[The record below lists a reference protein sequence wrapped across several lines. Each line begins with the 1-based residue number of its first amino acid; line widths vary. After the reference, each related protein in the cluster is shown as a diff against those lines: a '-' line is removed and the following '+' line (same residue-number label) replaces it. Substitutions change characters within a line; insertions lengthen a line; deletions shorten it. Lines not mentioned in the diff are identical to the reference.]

1 MKLTPLDIRH
11 QEFRRALRG
20 YSEEEVDVFLDEVAD
35 EFDGLVQGNIEL
47 QERIQLLE
55 EQLAEYE
62 KLKETLNNTLVSAQ
76 QQADTTRANA
86 NMEGELVLRDA
97 ELKARGIVG
106 EAYAEKQRVE
116 HNLIQLRQVEE
127 DFRSKFRSLLEAHI
141 DLLGEDEVSEERRR
155 FRGLAGDVEQQLGS
169 SLADGERA
177 RSSAKQTSGVPAGAE
192 PERESALPEPSLRNP
207 AVPDPGEVSDLD
219 AAVVAGD
226 EIDLS
231 GYLPVL
237 PDPEAVPD
245 GTPDEAPADEES
257 ANRTVGDQGS
267 VEETP
272 AARPPADPAAGDD
285 ANVDPTPGDE
295 PTDDEAKGSPVRRF
309 LFGKRDKPESEE
321 LFEKKDRDFE
331 W

>member
-55 EQLAEYE
+55 EQLAEYA

-97 ELKARGIVG
+97 ELRARGIVG
-106 EAYAEKQRVE
+106 DAYTEKERVE
-116 HNLIQLRQVEE
+116 HSLIQLRQVEE

-155 FRGLAGDVEQQLGS
+155 FRGLAGDVEQQLEP
-169 SLADGERA
+169 SLADDESA
-177 RSSAKQTSGVPAGAE
+177 RSSAEQTSDVPAGAE
-192 PERESALPEPSLRNP
+192 PEWEPALPEPALPEP
-207 AVPDPGEVSDLD
+207 AEASDQ
-219 AAVVAGD
+219 A
-226 EIDLS
+226 
-231 GYLPVL
+231 
-237 PDPEAVPD
+237 DPEAVPD
-245 GTPDEAPADEES
+245 GTLDEAPADEES
-257 ANRTVGDQGS
+257 VGRAAGDQGS

-272 AARPPADPAAGDD
+272 ADRPPADPAAGDD
-285 ANVDPTPGDE
+285 ATVGPAPGDE

>member
-35 EFDGLVQGNIEL
+35 EFEGLVQGSIEL

-55 EQLAEYE
+55 EQVAGYE

-86 NMEGELVLRDA
+86 HREGELVLRDA
-97 ELKARGIVG
+97 ELKARGIVS
-106 EAYAEKQRVE
+106 EAYTEKQRVE

-127 DFRSKFRSLLEAHI
+127 DFRSKFRSLLEAHLN
-141 DLLGEDEVSEERRR
+141 LLGEDEVSEERRR
-155 FRGLAGDVEQQLGS
+155 FRGLASDVEQRLES
-169 SLADGERA
+169 SLPDDEGAW
-177 RSSAKQTSGVPAGAE
+177 SSAEQMSNTPTVAE
-192 PERESALPEPSLRNP
+192 KGPEPALPET
-207 AVPDPGEVSDLD
+207 AEASDQD
-219 AAVVAGD
+219 AGVVESD

-231 GYLPVL
+231 GYLPRL

-245 GTPDEAPADEES
+245 GPAVEASADEE
-257 ANRTVGDQGS
+257 S

-272 AARPPADPAAGDD
+272 GDHAAGDIATGD
-285 ANVDPTPGDE
+285 TATGDE
-295 PTDDEAKGSPVRRF
+295 PADDESADDEPADDEAKGSPVRRF

-321 LFEKKDRDFE
+321 LLEKKDRDFE

>member
-35 EFDGLVQGNIEL
+35 EFEGLVQGNIEL

-55 EQLAEYE
+55 EQLAEYQ

-76 QQADTTRANA
+76 QQADTTRASA
-86 NMEGELVLRDA
+86 NKEGELVLRDA
-97 ELKARGIVG
+97 ELKARGIVS
-106 EAYAEKQRVE
+106 EAYTEKERVE

-141 DLLGEDEVSEERRR
+141 NLLGEDEVSEERRR
-155 FRGLAGDVEQQLGS
+155 FMGLGGGVEQQLES
-169 SLADGERA
+169 SLADDESA
-177 RSSAKQTSGVPAGAE
+177 RSSSEQTSDVPADAE
-192 PERESALPEPSLRNP
+192 PGREPALPETSE
-207 AVPDPGEVSDLD
+207 ASGQD
-219 AAVVAGD
+219 AAVAAGD

-231 GYLPVL
+231 GYIPRL

-245 GTPDEAPADEES
+245 VPADEEQADEES
-257 ANRTVGDQGS
+257 VDQTAG
-267 VEETP
+267 
-272 AARPPADPAAGDD
+272 DPAAD
-285 ANVDPTPGDE
+285 DE
-295 PTDDEAKGSPVRRF
+295 PADDDQPADNEPADDDAKGSPVRRF